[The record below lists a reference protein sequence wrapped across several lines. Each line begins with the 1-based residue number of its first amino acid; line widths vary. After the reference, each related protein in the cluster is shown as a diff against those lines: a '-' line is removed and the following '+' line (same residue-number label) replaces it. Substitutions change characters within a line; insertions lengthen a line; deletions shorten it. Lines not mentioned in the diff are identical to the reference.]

1 MNADKDERIP
11 MQFLVISAFQD
22 PETEHDESYG
32 GAHVSCW
39 IRDQTERNAPHIAR
53 GWIEECGWIVDT
65 IEEHYPI
72 TAEDYSDRPDS
83 FQYFEQALTD
93 GEVFVFNVFPVKDTS
108 EAAGGNGNH
117 AH

>member
-1 MNADKDERIP
+1 

-39 IRDQTERNAPHIAR
+39 IKDQTERNAAHIAR
-53 GWIEECGWIVDT
+53 GWIEEIGWIVDS

-72 TAEDYSDRPDS
+72 AEEDYSDRPES
-83 FQYFEQALTD
+83 FQYFEQAQTD
-93 GEVFVFNVFPVKDTS
+93 GEVFVFNVFPQKQKS
-108 EAAGGNGNH
+108 EPDGSSNGG
-117 AH
+117 